1 MIGLQLLTHF
11 LSQNPSDTCS
21 AVSRQSQGL
30 TQNADALKKT
40 KDEHWRLC
48 FRGPGQA
55 GGKCGFQW
63 PCKQTAL
70 GSQAFLVCD
79 WGTCPLPSQTLVLP
93 MQVRRPG
100 GGGGENML
108 EVGADCR
115 HPGTC
120 GTVRLRTEGVCGLQP
135 DEPRPG
141 QGSALAAGTP
151 LTFLG
156 Y

>member
-1 MIGLQLLTHF
+1 MKGLQLLTHS
-11 LSQNPSDTCS
+11 LSQNPLDTFS
-21 AVSRQSQGL
+21 AASRQSQGL
-30 TQNADALKKT
+30 RQNADALKKR

-79 WGTCPLPSQTLVLP
+79 SSPCPLPSQTLVLP
-93 MQVRRPG
+93 VQVRRPG
-100 GGGGENML
+100 GGGGDNML

-120 GTVRLRTEGVCGLQP
+120 GTTRLGTEGVCGLEPGQ
-135 DEPRPG
+135 PRPG
-141 QGSALAAGTP
+141 QGVALAAGIP
-151 LTFLG
+151 LTFLV